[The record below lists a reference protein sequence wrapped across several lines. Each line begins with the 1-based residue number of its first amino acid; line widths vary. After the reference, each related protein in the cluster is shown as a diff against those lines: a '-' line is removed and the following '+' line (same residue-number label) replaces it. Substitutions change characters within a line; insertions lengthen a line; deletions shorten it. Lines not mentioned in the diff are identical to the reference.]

1 MNNVMFSGPIAWF
14 YHVMISFYSC
24 SNGTF
29 FLLNSSP
36 GGHSSDVRS
45 QLRKYWNLSFIF
57 CFSKLIL
64 RAWWS
69 WTLLQPKLL
78 RHYYS
83 QIDKDSL
90 RKLSRLYQV
99 ILPHQES
106 GGNYIILWKLMII
119 LYASKFK
126 LSFSARLQAVWL
138 WPGVHFWDFREWRL
152 ETFLVAFV
160 KSFDV
165 IDWWCY

>member
-83 QIDKDSL
+83 QIDKDTL

-99 ILPHQES
+99 INQIKKVVA
-106 GGNYIILWKLMII
+106 IILIVWSLRLII
-119 LYASKFK
+119 LLELISNLPFQLDFK
-126 LSFSARLQAVWL
+126 L
-138 WPGVHFWDFREWRL
+138 
-152 ETFLVAFV
+152 
-160 KSFDV
+160 FDYDPEF
-165 IDWWCY
+165 IFEIIED